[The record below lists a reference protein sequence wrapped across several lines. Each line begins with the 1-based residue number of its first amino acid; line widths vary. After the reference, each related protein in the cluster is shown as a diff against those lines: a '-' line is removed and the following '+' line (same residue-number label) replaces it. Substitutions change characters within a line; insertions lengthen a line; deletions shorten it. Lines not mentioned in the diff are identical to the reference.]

1 MYVIVILLILGF
13 VMLLGAEPL
22 WRVHRGFSD
31 RPEDSYP
38 SYKVVPWIRRIG
50 VLIIVVTAVWYV
62 LGFTSCVPPAA
73 SGRSY
78 PEIVYPDEYVEGQ
91 DFNYTAFS
99 TRPNTLA
106 VTDKGIYFKT
116 EKFVYYANFDS
127 LKAHPLCYR
136 LTCLHRTG
144 GWEEYADCNAF
155 SGPEVGQDFLG
166 VFRDHVYY
174 TIYYDSKF
182 SYKGESSIP
191 ALVRTRLDGSD
202 RETVI
207 PDVNQIIGNQIRIHR
222 GVLYYPEV
230 VADPDGTY
238 RYALMAMDLTSDR
251 FESEHLLDGAVTAGT
266 FTEILPYGNYIYY
279 NEILAGEQED
289 GSKLRKIRYLRYH
302 ILNRT
307 VEAVTDYSDLQLK
320 SIIDGRLILFDGSD
334 YYELDPETKEIRI
347 SELGIQK
354 YAEAHPEWS
363 CDAHCIRND
372 IAFLTSMDDC
382 TDNGTDYGTWN
393 RRIINDNGAE
403 TECAEQQNYIWEKAS
418 DQIITIKGEEYYV
431 WYNANV
437 TDYSVGLYK
446 VKDLLAGKLKPRYM
460 FGPTD
465 ENGLGGN
472 GFHWP

>member
-1 MYVIVILLILGF
+1 MYIIIIMLILGF
-13 VMLLGAEPL
+13 VMLLGAETL
-22 WRVHRGFSD
+22 WRMHRVFSD
-31 RPEDSYP
+31 RPEDSHP
-38 SYKVVPWIRRIG
+38 SYMIVPWIRRIG
-50 VLIIVVTAVWYV
+50 IIIIIVTAVWYV

-78 PEIVYPDEYVEGQ
+78 PELVYPDEYVEGQ
-91 DFNYTAFS
+91 DFNYMAFS

-106 VTDKGIYFKT
+106 VTDNGIYFKT
-116 EKFVYYANFDS
+116 VKFVYYANFES
-127 LKAHPLCYR
+127 MKAHPLCYR

-174 TIYYDSKF
+174 TIYFDSKF
-182 SYKGESSIP
+182 SYKNESSIP

-230 VADPDGTY
+230 VLDPDGTY
-238 RYALMAMDLTSDR
+238 RYALMAMDLTKDR
-251 FESEHLLDGAVTAGT
+251 FESEHLLDGAAAAGT
-266 FTEILPYGNYIYY
+266 FSEILPYGNYIYY
-279 NEILAGEQED
+279 NEMHAEEQED
-289 GSKLRKIRYLRYH
+289 GTKLRKRRYLRYH
-302 ILNRT
+302 IPDGSIEVL
-307 VEAVTDYSDLQLK
+307 TDYSDLQLK
-320 SIIDGRLILFDGSD
+320 GIIDGQLILFDGSD
-334 YYELDPETKEIRI
+334 YYEMDPATKEIRI

-354 YAEAHPEWS
+354 YAESHPEWS

-372 IAFLTSMDDC
+372 IAFLSSVDDC
-382 TDNGTDYGTWN
+382 NDAGGFNTWYRRVIDGNGE
-393 RRIINDNGAE
+393 E
-403 TECAEQQNYIWEKAS
+403 TENVVQPNYIWPYAS
-418 DQIITIKGEEYYV
+418 DQIITIKGEDYYV
-431 WYNANV
+431 WYNSNV
-437 TDYSVGLYK
+437 TDFSVGLYK

-465 ENGLGGN
+465 INGLGGS